1 VFSVGDDDWA
11 AAAAAAAAASASA
24 LRAQAF
30 IFGTFA
36 GDEHPPGT
44 LIFRSCFAKPSTQTL
59 AINPSYL
66 YPDLM
71 IQLQA

>member
-11 AAAAAAAAASASA
+11 AAAAASASASASA

-44 LIFRSCFAKPSTQTL
+44 RTPYLPFLLRETEHP
-59 AINPSYL
+59 NPSYL